1 MVHSNYGL
9 SVSNVG
15 SLHNANN
22 KRAAFED
29 SIDLLI
35 DTPMLLDVSR
45 PIRARHSYLEA
56 AACTGV
62 ESTETLLP
70 MEPFTLLPQQPVA
83 PVHDKSEGLVVVV
96 QQSRGHPKLLGCLRL
111 QLCLDKHQGRVSKNQ
126 CNLM

>member
-1 MVHSNYGL
+1 MVHGKYGL

-15 SLHNANN
+15 SLWNANN
-22 KRAAFED
+22 NRAAFED

-70 MEPFTLLPQQPVA
+70 MEPFTHCCSSLWHLFMI
-83 PVHDKSEGLVVVV
+83 KREGLVVVV

-111 QLCLDKHQGRVSKNQ
+111 QLCLDKYQGRVSRNQ
-126 CNLM
+126 CKLM